1 MPIQIIDEPN
11 WGNSLGALLLGGTE
25 GFINARKEKQQRQ
38 RQEQA
43 YQSANLPSS
52 YANLD
57 PSVVREL
64 IKQQGAQQ
72 TAMQQGNIQTLTGP
86 EGQESQR
93 LVSPA
98 EQKEI
103 NGRYKPFIDG
113 LRNKQPVFKEIE
125 KLTKESEDLLNSG
138 EVFNASGWLGG
149 IKSAVMPTSA
159 QNAKTRKYLSNIER
173 LIALQTQVQG
183 GGRITDAARAQ
194 IKASKPSIDQPL
206 ETQLALLKDIRD
218 PAVRGIVENDAIHK
232 LIRKNNNRIPDNL
245 DVEVESYLSSLER
258 KEPLGDPSQEPV
270 GIVREDNNGQPV
282 INTGSQWLPAMEVNG
297 QWVAGS
303 PLKQRM

>member
-1 MPIQIIDEPN
+1 MPIQIIDQPN
-11 WGNSLGALLLGGTE
+11 WGNSLLALLGGGAE
-25 GFINARKEKQQRQ
+25 GFIQGRKEKQQRQ
-38 RQEQA
+38 RLEQS
-43 YQSANLPSS
+43 YEKSNLPSS

-64 IKQQGAQQ
+64 IKQQGSQQ
-72 TAMQQGNIQTLTGP
+72 LAMQQGNIQTLTGP

-93 LVSPA
+93 LVSPV

-113 LRNKQPVFKEIE
+113 LRNKQPIFKEIE
-125 KLTKESEDLLNSG
+125 KLTKESEELLKSG
-138 EVFNASGWLGG
+138 EIFNASGWLGG
-149 IKSAVMPTSA
+149 IKSAVMPKSA

-183 GGRITDAARAQ
+183 GRITDAAREQ
-194 IKASKPSIDQPL
+194 IKASKPSVDQPI
-206 ETQLALLKDIRD
+206 ETQLALLKDIRE

-245 DVEVESYLSSLER
+245 DVEVESYLSSLEE

-270 GIVREDNNGQPV
+270 GIVREDDNGQPV

-297 QWVAGS
+297 KWVAGS
-303 PLKQRM
+303 PIRQRM